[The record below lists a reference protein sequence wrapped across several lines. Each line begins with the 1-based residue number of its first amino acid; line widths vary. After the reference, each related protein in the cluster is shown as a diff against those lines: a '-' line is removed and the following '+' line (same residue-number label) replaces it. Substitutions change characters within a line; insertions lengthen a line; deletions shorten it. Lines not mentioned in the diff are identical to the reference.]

1 MYNIYTHNRGS
12 NLSDKSAKKY
22 QYTGYS
28 KKFQPGIKGN
38 SWTCNGQHIR
48 MKTPVRSLWFIND

>member
-38 SWTCNGQHIR
+38 S
-48 MKTPVRSLWFIND
+48 